1 MRHLSWWPPSSRS
14 WDSNEGRTVRGRKEG
29 GELSLSQAGRTR
41 LPAFSLHLPNCQGPQ
56 AWPSQGS
63 RAATSTATTT
73 QPHRLVP
80 GRACKST
87 LSPGK
92 PICFCCPEARAVA
105 STPSSQSPYLSLS
118 FPRQTSRHRLRS
130 PSKFFFN
137 KKKKKSNKRNKKTG
151 CASLGYCKGNTAQSL
166 HSRKAPGRSRVQ
178 GQNLPQP
185 PGHILLGCLRTNTS
199 FNPRVSGCAGR
210 LKFKPP
216 NQTHTH
222 TPCREC
228 IPQAISSPQ
237 LPSEKGFLDAFL
249 HFLP

>member
-1 MRHLSWWPPSSRS
+1 MNVNSILIKHDCEETGYKEAYGTILKTVVMRHLSWWPPSSRS

-130 PSKFFFN
+130 PSKFLC
-137 KKKKKSNKRNKKTG
+137 KSG
-151 CASLGYCKGNTAQSL
+151 
-166 HSRKAPGRSRVQ
+166 
-178 GQNLPQP
+178 
-185 PGHILLGCLRTNTS
+185 LL
-199 FNPRVSGCAGR
+199 
-210 LKFKPP
+210 
-216 NQTHTH
+216 
-222 TPCREC
+222 
-228 IPQAISSPQ
+228 
-237 LPSEKGFLDAFL
+237 
-249 HFLP
+249 

>member
-137 KKKKKSNKRNKKTG
+137 KKKKKAIKGTKR
-151 CASLGYCKGNTAQSL
+151 LGVQVWATVKGTLPNLCTAG
-166 HSRKAPGRSRVQ
+166 K
-178 GQNLPQP
+178 
-185 PGHILLGCLRTNTS
+185 LLGGPGFKAKTS
-199 FNPRVSGCAGR
+199 LS
-210 LKFKPP
+210 
-216 NQTHTH
+216 
-222 TPCREC
+222 
-228 IPQAISSPQ
+228 PQAIYFW
-237 LPSEKGFLDAFL
+237 GA
-249 HFLP
+249 